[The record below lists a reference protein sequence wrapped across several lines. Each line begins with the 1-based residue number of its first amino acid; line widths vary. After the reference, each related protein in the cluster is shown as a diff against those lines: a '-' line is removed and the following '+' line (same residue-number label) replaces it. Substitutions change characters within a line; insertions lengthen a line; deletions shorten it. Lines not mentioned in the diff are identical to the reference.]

1 MVQTQF
7 STKIQ
12 FLRSDNG
19 GEYVNHDFVSFFQD
33 NGLLHET
40 TCPYTPQQNG
50 VAERKNRHILETA
63 RSILIE
69 AHMPKMFWSDAILYA
84 VYLLNRMPSS
94 VHGYKTPLDVLT
106 LTHPLPSVLTLHP
119 RIFGCIAY
127 VHILKHL
134 RSKLDPCA
142 LKCVF
147 VGFSPYSKGYRC
159 YHPPTKRT
167 YVTMDVTFSELSMY
181 FHHESNSPLQGEKE
195 NIEEQNWNWTIMLP
209 DITIER
215 EEVICNDK
223 ENVVTLVEDLASH
236 VEDPTL
242 VPATPHIPHNCS
254 PSSTPTVPVQIP
266 EASDN
271 PEVSTEPNLINTDNL
286 ITNDIDS
293 VAETRYQLPPRRN
306 RGIPPDRFSPENS
319 KKLNYPIAN
328 YVSTHRLSKAC
339 AVFANQMTTEFIP
352 SKVQDALVAPQWKKA
367 MDEEMLALKK
377 NQTWDLVSLP
387 QGKRPVGCRWIFTIK
402 HKVDGTIDRYKARL
416 VAKGYTQTYGVDYQ
430 ETFAPVAKINTSS
443 YSNIACSKFRL
454 ATPTI

>member
-1 MVQTQF
+1 M
-7 STKIQ
+7 
-12 FLRSDNG
+12 
-19 GEYVNHDFVSFFQD
+19 NHDFVSFFQD

-106 LTHPLPSVLTLHP
+106 STHPLPSVLTLHP
-119 RIFGCIAY
+119 RSFGCIAY

-159 YHPPTKRT
+159 YHPPTKGT

-215 EEVICNDK
+215 EEVICNEK
-223 ENVVTLVEDLASH
+223 ENAVTSVEDLASH
-236 VEDPTL
+236 VANLTL
-242 VPATPHIPHNCS
+242 FHATPHIPHNCS
-254 PSSTPTVPVQIP
+254 PSSTLTVPVQIP

-271 PEVSTEPNLINTDNL
+271 PEVST
-286 ITNDIDS
+286 
-293 VAETRYQLPPRRN
+293 
-306 RGIPPDRFSPENS
+306 
-319 KKLNYPIAN
+319 
-328 YVSTHRLSKAC
+328 
-339 AVFANQMTTEFIP
+339 
-352 SKVQDALVAPQWKKA
+352 
-367 MDEEMLALKK
+367 
-377 NQTWDLVSLP
+377 
-387 QGKRPVGCRWIFTIK
+387 
-402 HKVDGTIDRYKARL
+402 
-416 VAKGYTQTYGVDYQ
+416 
-430 ETFAPVAKINTSS
+430 
-443 YSNIACSKFRL
+443 
-454 ATPTI
+454 